1 MALIKRISATLFAN
15 LDKAVSTVENHDAI
29 AGAMI
34 DDLRKSTQ
42 EAQARLNRVKRSRKE
57 QEQRVSDLHKQ
68 IETWKARAVDTAAD
82 NRDKAMACLER
93 KQSAEQQHVDAVKS
107 LEEFKVLENKLE
119 NNLKQVQK
127 KIDELAKQRE
137 LLKSRESVSSA
148 MTTLG
153 SAGNQASNELD
164 DIFDRWEATLGNGHE
179 ALDIYD
185 LNSGELDSLEREFQ
199 SAEANVA
206 LEDELETLLKE
217 TRPS

>member
-1 MALIKRISATLFAN
+1 M
-15 LDKAVSTVENHDAI
+15 
-29 AGAMI
+29 
-34 DDLRKSTQ
+34 
-42 EAQARLNRVKRSRKE
+42 
-57 QEQRVSDLHKQ
+57 
-68 IETWKARAVDTAAD
+68 
-82 NRDKAMACLER
+82 
-93 KQSAEQQHVDAVKS
+93 DAVKS